1 MEIENNINIEK
12 NKNVFLNNIIGK
24 TINNALDIGLRA
36 ILPDLIENQIINIK
50 NELLEKG
57 KQEGYLLVSEVV
69 EIAKECKASKAEVM
83 AFRKE
88 IEQEKIDLGFGDYTL
103 GSISKESREY
113 KSKFL
118 QDLRENPGTCVIKE
132 KTTN

>member
-1 MEIENNINIEK
+1 MTKFEMK
-12 NKNVFLNNIIGK
+12 
-24 TINNALDIGLRA
+24 
-36 ILPDLIENQIINIK
+36 K

-88 IEQEKIDLGFGDYTL
+88 IE
-103 GSISKESREY
+103 
-113 KSKFL
+113 
-118 QDLRENPGTCVIKE
+118 
-132 KTTN
+132 

>member
-1 MEIENNINIEK
+1 MK
-12 NKNVFLNNIIGK
+12 WKKLLK
-24 TINNALDIGLRA
+24 TTSAVLGTA
-36 ILPDLIENQIINIK
+36 F
-50 NELLEKG
+50 
-57 KQEGYLLVSEVV
+57 VAASV
-69 EIAKECKASKAEVM
+69 IAKVKKGDSIYDADADFSIDLNAACIAKIKSYND
-83 AFRKE
+83 
-88 IEQEKIDLGFGDYTL
+88 EQEKIDLGFGDYTL